1 MNECV
6 MILESTIWDFQ
17 RRWGMM
23 KEDGKKRIESHVMK
37 AEQTEWFKMEENK
50 NKTVLYVS
58 WGMTELTFLY
68 WIC

>member
-1 MNECV
+1 
-6 MILESTIWDFQ
+6 
-17 RRWGMM
+17 
-23 KEDGKKRIESHVMK
+23 MK